1 LAYSHEPQTAK
12 GVFCGYYKRFI
23 QSYGTINKSLTNLL
37 KKYCSYSRMQFNF
50 DIEYKKGKEN
60 NVAHS
65 LSRLPMGKVSA
76 VHVNT
81 TLV

>member
-1 LAYSHEPQTAK
+1 
-12 GVFCGYYKRFI
+12 
-23 QSYGTINKSLTNLL
+23 
-37 KKYCSYSRMQFNF
+37 MQFNF

-81 TLV
+81 TGEALHKFSCKRDALLHKLTKTM